1 MKMAVLFPTAFVAII
16 SCVRGAEEQTEKNPI
31 MKVVGMMQDMVKELE
46 HEAEVEKDLFKK
58 AGCACETGE
67 KELTKVIEHET
78 VNGPQLQSK
87 IEAETAE
94 ETKLSEE
101 IAAHKDDKA
110 KTEKSLSEATSMRE
124 KEATEF
130 AEAEKMQVFTLDSMT
145 QAITTLE
152 GKSAAAFI
160 QMKGGAASRDF
171 RRIVSVSRY
180 LDDSKRNVVLGFL
193 DEAEGIGSG
202 EPSAGT
208 AQIVGILKA
217 MKDEATKDLADI
229 RKEEADAVAGYGEM
243 KEAKTTALGV
253 VTKSIM
259 DKEKRVGELKL
270 SLVNNKDALEDSQQE
285 LEQSQKYL
293 ATMQEQCAAMF
304 KTKEMREKMRADE
317 IAAIGEAIKIL
328 TDDDA
333 LDTFSTASA
342 TKPTLI
348 QQGSKQP
355 QQAPEQREEDDGE
368 SNYGA
373 FVQTGM
379 RILSA
384 AKKHT
389 EPDHSGAKDASST
402 AQKVVDYMVNEMV
415 EVLHDDDVN
424 DEHKKIFCE
433 NETET
438 FTQINTEKTSLK
450 DELEKSIEVM
460 TTDLEQL
467 KADIKQL
474 EFDINA
480 NDQEVLELTKIRKE
494 EHEEFVKAYQ
504 ANDVAVQL
512 IDKAANRLNKFYNP
526 SMGKKKAL
534 FLKISHEAPSR
545 LKAFLSLPEHPSAAR
560 HQEDDGEANEGA
572 FIQIKSSVNVAPP
585 EIPDVP
591 TTYEKKESGG
601 VMGLMNEIKTE
612 LKMDMKESEMEE
624 KFAAKDYGRMMKEAK
639 ASRETDVKTLTGKK
653 SVKAE
658 TEDKL
663 IESKEKLKLTEKEL
677 YQLKMYLKKLDVEC
691 SFLVRNFDNRHEA
704 RVDEEVGLKSAES
717 IVTKEDVPSHNEA
730 EQVFEDEHSKKDVD
744 EHFDAEMPVGH

>member
-1 MKMAVLFPTAFVAII
+1 MKMASLFSTAFFLVVSFAL
-16 SCVRGAEEQTEKNPI
+16 AFKEQSEANPI
-31 MKVVGMMQDMVKELE
+31 MKVVGMMQDMIKELE
-46 HEAEVEKDLFKK
+46 HEGEVEKDLFKK

-78 VNGPQLQSK
+78 VNGPQLQST

-94 ETKLSEE
+94 ENKLTEE

-110 KTEKSLSEATSMRE
+110 KTEKSLSEATEMRE

-130 AEAEKMQVFTLDSMT
+130 GEAEKMQTFTLDSMA

-152 GKSAAAFI
+152 GKGSAALI
-160 QMKGGAASRDF
+160 QMKGGEASRDF
-171 RRIVSVSRY
+171 RRIISATRY
-180 LDDSKRNVVLGFL
+180 LDDEKRNVVLGFL
-193 DEAEGIGSG
+193 DEAEGFGSG

-217 MKDEATKDLADI
+217 MKDEATKDLASM
-229 RKEEADAVAGYGEM
+229 RKEEQDATAAYGDM
-243 KEAKTTALGV
+243 KQAKTTHLGV
-253 VTKSIM
+253 VTKTII
-259 DKEKRVGELKL
+259 DKEKRLGEVKL
-270 SLVNNKDALEDSQQE
+270 SLSNNKNALEDSQQE
-285 LEQSQKYL
+285 LEQAQKYL

-317 IAAIGEAIKIL
+317 IAAISEAIKIL

-348 QQGSKQP
+348 QQPGFQQP
-355 QQAPEQREEDDGE
+355 QQPPAQQQDDDE
-368 SNYGA
+368 ANYGA

-379 RILSA
+379 KTWSLITKH
-384 AKKHT
+384 AKPEGPGTK
-389 EPDHSGAKDASST
+389 GYAST
-402 AQKVVDYMVNEMV
+402 AEKVVDYMVDEMV
-415 EVLHDDDVN
+415 HTLHDDDVN
-424 DEHKKIFCE
+424 DEHKKEFCV
-433 NETET
+433 NETT
-438 FTQINTEKTSLK
+438 AFTQINDEKLALK
-450 DELEKSIEVM
+450 DELDKSIEVM
-460 TTDLEQL
+460 TTDIEQL

-480 NDQEVLELTKIRKE
+480 NDQQVLESTKIRKE

-526 SMGKKKAL
+526 SMSKKKAL
-534 FLKISHEAPSR
+534 FLKISAQAPST
-545 LKAFLSLPEHPSAAR
+545 LKAFLSLPEGH
-560 HQEDDGEANEGA
+560 HEANGVA
-572 FIQIKSSVNVAPP
+572 LTQLKSSVNVAPV

-601 VMGLMNEIKTE
+601 VMGLLREIKSDLTI
-612 LKMDMKESEMEE
+612 DMKESEVEE
-624 KFAAKDYGRMMKEAK
+624 KLTQKDYVRMMKEAK
-639 ASRETDVKTLTGKK
+639 AARETDVKTLTTKK
-653 SVKAE
+653 TVKAE

-663 IESKEKLKLTEKEL
+663 VEAKEKLKLTEKEL
-677 YQLKMYLKKLDVEC
+677 YQLKMYLTKLDVEC

-717 IVTKEDVPSHNEA
+717 IVTGEDVPSHNEV
-730 EQVFEDEHSKKDVD
+730 EGVLKEEESKKDVE
-744 EHFDAEMPVGH
+744 EHFPDEPLPVEK

>member
-1 MKMAVLFPTAFVAII
+1 MAALFSTALITIF
-16 SCVRGAEEQTEKNPI
+16 SCVLATQEETEANPI
-31 MKVVGMMQDMVKELE
+31 MKVVGMMKDMTKELE
-46 HEAEVEKDLFKK
+46 HEGEVEAELFKK

-67 KELTKVIEHET
+67 AELTKVIEHET

-87 IEAETAE
+87 IEADTAE
-94 ETKLSEE
+94 ESKLSEE

-110 KTEKSLSEATSMRE
+110 KDEKSLSEATSMRE

-130 AEAEKMQVFTLDSMT
+130 AEAEKMQTFTLDSMAS
-145 QAITTLE
+145 AITTLE
-152 GKSAAAFI
+152 GKGAAAFI
-160 QMKGGAASRDF
+160 QMKEGSVSRDF
-171 RRIVSVSRY
+171 RRIISVTRY
-180 LDDSKRNVVLGFL
+180 LDDSKRNVVLGLL
-193 DEAEGIGSG
+193 DEAEGI
-202 EPSAGT
+202 ETDAPSAGT

-217 MKDEATKDLADI
+217 MKDEATKDLASM
-229 RKEEADAVAGYGEM
+229 RKEEKDAIAGFNEM
-243 KEAKTTALGV
+243 KEAKTAAIGV
-253 VTKSIM
+253 SSKAIM

-270 SLVNNKDALEDSQQE
+270 ALVNNKNALEDSQEE

-333 LDTFSTASA
+333 LDTFSQASA

-348 QQGSKQP
+348 QQPTSQVAATDTVSSQQP
-355 QQAPEQREEDDGE
+355 AAEKVDDDGE

-373 FVQTGM
+373 FIQTFM
-379 RILSA
+379 KIQ
-384 AKKHT
+384 KHE
-389 EPDHSGAKDASST
+389 EPDHGATKKTSDT
-402 AQKVVDYMVNEMV
+402 AAKVVDYMVNEMV

-424 DEHKKIFCE
+424 DEHKKEFCV
-433 NETET
+433 NETTT
-438 FTQINTEKTSLK
+438 FTQINDEKLALK

-474 EFDINA
+474 ESDINS
-480 NDQEVLELTKIRKE
+480 NDQEVLDLTKIRKE

-526 SMGKKKAL
+526 SMSKKKAL
-534 FLKISHEAPSR
+534 FLKISRQAPVG
-545 LKAFLSLPEHPSAAR
+545 LKAFLSLPSNIPRET
-560 HQEDDGEANEGA
+560 NEVA
-572 FIQIKSSVNVAPP
+572 FIQTQSRVNVAPP

-612 LKMDMKESEMEE
+612 LKTDMKESEMEE
-624 KFAAKDYGRMMKEAK
+624 KFAQKDYVRMMKEAK
-639 ASRETDVKTLTGKK
+639 AARETDVKALTTKK
-653 SVKAE
+653 TVKAE

-663 IESKEKLKLTEKEL
+663 VESKEKLKLTEKEL
-677 YQLKMYLKKLDVEC
+677 YQLKLYLKKLDVEC
-691 SFLVRNFDNRHEA
+691 SFLIRNFDNRHEA

-717 IVTKEDVPSHNEA
+717 IVTNDEVPSHNEA
-730 EQVFEDEHSKKDVD
+730 EAVFDDEHSKKDVD
-744 EHFDAEMPVGH
+744 EHFEAEMPVGH